1 MVASSRTA
9 STVRSTPRIGTFAAV
24 LVEIFGRSIITNNSA
39 DATAVWPSRRR
50 PGACLMMS
58 TSGPPSPLVISLSA
72 PLRITSARDVD
83 PEPCMAAV
91 KPEAIDSTETST
103 ITTPAMP
110 MMATPDEPS
119 RCGMVRRLS
128 AVTASV

>member
-1 MVASSRTA
+1 MTKS
-9 STVRSTPRIGTFAAV
+9 
-24 LVEIFGRSIITNNSA
+24 SA
-39 DATAVWPSRRR
+39 DAIGVWPSRRR

-72 PLRITSARDVD
+72 PLRITSARTG
-83 PEPCMAAV
+83 EPDSSIAAA
-91 KPEAIDSTETST
+91 KPCAIDSTDTST

-110 MMATPDEPS
+110 TIATPDEPS

-128 AVTASV
+128 ERDGDGLLDEIHVSFSL